1 MLLVRHQ
8 NPSRSM
14 PVYCTPD
21 CVLFHADEKLLG
33 FAVGA
38 VAAAVAAI
46 LGELEAIR
54 IVLLVLLRVVVAT
67 LALLASEDN
76 HDPVF
81 FFGHLL
87 VLMGDPT

>member
-1 MLLVRHQ
+1 LYSG
-8 NPSRSM
+8 SRGFSR
-14 PVYCTPD
+14 D
-21 CVLFHADEKLLG
+21 GGLLG

-38 VAAAVAAI
+38 VAAAVAAV
-46 LGELEAIR
+46 LGEFQAVR
-54 IVLLVLLRVVVAT
+54 VVLLVLLGVVVAA